1 MTTKPFMFLFA
12 FLFAFSALAIDT
24 NPDAVV
30 GTWLNGEGTGHI
42 QIYKQGDKYYGKLI
56 WLKEATNPDGS
67 EKKDI
72 NNPKKDLQ
80 NRTLKGLVILR
91 KFEHEGG
98 NVWED
103 GQIYDPKTGN
113 DYSCKMTLKNSNT
126 LEVRGYIGLSVFGRT
141 DTWKR
146 VK

>member
-42 QIYKQGDKYYGKLI
+42 QIYKQGDKYFGKLI

-91 KFEHEGG
+91 KFEYEGG